1 MSTVGILGL
10 GLIGGSFAKAYHA
23 AGWTVL
29 AADRNAAI
37 LSFAQMSGAV
47 DGTLGAENAA
57 QCDLILACICPEA
70 AIAELTGLAPHIG
83 EKPVVIDCCGTKR
96 VVCEALFPVAEQ
108 YGFTYLG
115 GHPMAGSHH
124 SGFKYARENLY
135 HNAPMVL
142 VPPSFDD
149 IALLQRVKE
158 LLAPAGFGRIS
169 VTTAQAHDEMIAFTS
184 QVPHLISNAYIKSP
198 TAAEHKGF
206 SAGSYKDMTR
216 VAWLNAPMWA
226 ELFLENR
233 DCLLRELGWLME
245 SLREYRAALE
255 KNDLPELTRLL
266 EEGKK
271 RKEEVDGR

>member
-29 AADRNAAI
+29 AADRDAAI

-108 YGFTYLG
+108 YGLTYLG

-158 LLAPAGFGRIS
+158 LLAPAGFGHIS

-184 QVPHLISNAYIKSP
+184 QMPHLISNAYIKSP

-233 DCLLRELGWLME
+233 DFLLRELGWLME

>member
-29 AADRNAAI
+29 AADRDAAI

-184 QVPHLISNAYIKSP
+184 QMPHLISNAYIKSP

-271 RKEEVDGR
+271 RKEELDGR

>member
-158 LLAPAGFGRIS
+158 LLAPAGFGHIS

-184 QVPHLISNAYIKSP
+184 QMPHLISNAYIKSP